1 MGGGG
6 IPLGGGGI
14 GGGGGDAPP
23 FIEVYCERVLTGHTG
38 AVTDATFLPTASLL
52 VTCSLDCTIRFWDV
66 RSALCV
72 RKLGHSLGEVTAVQ
86 LSRYSLRSQ
95 LHGIRCSI
103 HMPTAIAFTAAHAL
117 VCHSH
122 ARKAITPTHTQT
134 RASVS

>member
-1 MGGGG
+1 MREAIFNSVGNLVVSGGK
-6 IPLGGGGI
+6 
-14 GGGGGDAPP
+14 DA
-23 FIEVYCERVLTGHTG
+23 
-38 AVTDATFLPTASLL
+38 
-52 VTCSLDCTIRFWDV
+52 TIRFWDV